1 MTNQITCYLCD
12 GTGSADNPT
21 AFYNE
26 GETPQVSINCEWCNG
41 KGYLDVESPV
51 GIRVSVLV
59 AKKIK
64 NMFPQFRS
72 WEEVYPVVVTN
83 ISHAVHRHSVSSFMF
98 EKDTVFSEDVLPID
112 ATLERWIEKGNYLE
126 EAKTI
131 LGIKE

>member
-1 MTNQITCYLCD
+1 MTTQLTCYLCD
-12 GTGSADNPT
+12 GTGSANNPT

-26 GETPQVSINCEWCNG
+26 GEAPQVSINCEWCKG
-41 KGYLDVESPV
+41 KGYLEVESPI

-72 WEEVYPVVVTN
+72 WEEVYPVIVTN
-83 ISHAVHRHSVSSFMF
+83 ISSAVYQQSVGGFSF

-112 ATLERWIEKGNYLE
+112 ATLERWIEKGSYLE

-131 LGIKE
+131 LGIKD